1 MRAVSLGGV
10 TFDNPLFI
18 KEEFNLKDVK
28 GKAFNTLNG
37 GIIVYETPKRNNAN
51 YVTLESKMSGWINEI
66 TLNKI
71 VTLLDDLDVVVDL
84 TFEDNSSVKVRP
96 ALEKGNVVIAE
107 NLINENSGW
116 YSVTINLCRV

>member
-1 MRAVSLGGV
+1 MRAISLGGI

-51 YVTLESKMSGWINEI
+51 YVTLESKTSGWINEI

-96 ALEKGNVVIAE
+96 ALEKGDVIIVE

>member
-1 MRAVSLGGV
+1 MRAISIEGII
-10 TFDNPLFI
+10 FDNPLFI

-37 GIIVYETPKRNNAN
+37 GIIVYETIKRNNAN
-51 YVTLESKMSGWINEI
+51 YITLESKTSGWINEI

-71 VTLLDDLDVVVDL
+71 VTLLDDLDVEVDL
-84 TFEDNSSVKVRP
+84 VFEDNSSVKVRP
-96 ALEKGNVVIAE
+96 ALEKGDVIIVE